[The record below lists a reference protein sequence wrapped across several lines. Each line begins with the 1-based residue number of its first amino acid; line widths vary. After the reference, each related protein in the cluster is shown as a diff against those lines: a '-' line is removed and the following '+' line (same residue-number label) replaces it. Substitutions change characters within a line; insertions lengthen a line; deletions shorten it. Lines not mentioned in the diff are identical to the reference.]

1 MRASGVELSAEEHLR
16 RVLFRFECAEV
27 VLFDGRPCGLL
38 KVARDGKEW
47 HLIQI
52 QLAPELQG
60 HGLGAWLI
68 EGVLAEA
75 RKAGASVELDVV
87 KVNPAHRLYERLG
100 FLSSRRTST
109 RSTCG
114 FHLMPNSALNP
125 DECGLHRSVLPARAT
140 P

>member
-27 VLFDGRPCGLL
+27 VLFDGQPSGLL

-75 RKAGASVELDVV
+75 REAGASVELDVV
-87 KVNPAHRLYERLG
+87 KVNPARRLYERLG
-100 FLSSRRTST
+100 FSIVAENQHAFDMRFSPDASLGVEPRRV
-109 RSTCG
+109 R
-114 FHLMPNSALNP
+114 
-125 DECGLHRSVLPARAT
+125 LP
-140 P
+140 